1 MKLLNWL
8 AVTRNMSKDKP
19 MTDLKNRRKEI
30 EEIKQKMK
38 RFVLNMDDTT
48 RLIQKLKVKFLL
60 QKYKIG
66 EK

>member
-1 MKLLNWL
+1 
-8 AVTRNMSKDKP
+8 